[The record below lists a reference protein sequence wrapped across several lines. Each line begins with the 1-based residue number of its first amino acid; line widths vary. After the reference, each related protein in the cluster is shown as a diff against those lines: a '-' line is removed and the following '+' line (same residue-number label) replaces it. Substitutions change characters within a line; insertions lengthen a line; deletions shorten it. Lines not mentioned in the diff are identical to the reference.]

1 MKLNRKI
8 FAYSNNTN
16 YVVCLCEID
25 DSALNKFRNDIKV
38 ANQFDLL
45 HKFDSMFGDGIIN
58 LGVFT
63 DDLVGDVEN
72 ISKVTTE
79 FLDILEVKEK
89 KVSSLEE
96 FSQEFRCA
104 QMGVFG
110 TDIENNSR
118 LREYVSSVS
127 NNNVMEIIGYDL
139 NSKINRK
146 SKESKVKRKISTVAV

>member
-1 MKLNRKI
+1 MMVLVGCSKE
-8 FAYSNNTN
+8 T
-16 YVVCLCEID
+16 VHID
-25 DSALNKFRNDIKV
+25 FP
-38 ANQFDLL
+38 FE
-45 HKFDSMFGDGIIN
+45 
-58 LGVFT
+58 
-63 DDLVGDVEN
+63 VGDVEN

-127 NNNVMEIIGYDL
+127 NNNVNI
-139 NSKINRK
+139 
-146 SKESKVKRKISTVAV
+146 